1 MLSSTNQAMSDEI
14 NLSCLRASVDLT
26 DAQRFL
32 DFLTRGS
39 ACTFQVFD
47 DRQEKRP
54 RLNKVLHGT
63 LTAHAATL
71 MQLNER
77 GAGIFVMV
85 NAGDGKGRKR
95 ANVRAVRA
103 LFVDLDGAPL
113 EPVLNGPI
121 APHMVTETSPGRW
134 HAFWLVDD
142 VPLENFSHLQE
153 QLAKLFD
160 ADRSVKDLCRV
171 MRLPGF
177 VHNKQQPYQS
187 RIVHLDDRPAVP
199 VKDFVDAFGISPII
213 PVGQRNT
220 TLFKATAGFKH
231 AGIPKAAAAKRIA
244 KINAANTSEPL
255 PTEEMDEL
263 VNRAYSYETDGFSKI
278 PHRIIDLPAF
288 NALSAAAAKLFL
300 YAMRRHRPEKEF
312 ALPHSEFTDI
322 VGLKNKQQFNKARDK
337 LIDAGFLVRTRQH
350 VASLDPDGR
359 RCALYR
365 IADHVLRSSAS
376 SAQG

>member
-1 MLSSTNQAMSDEI
+1 MLDKSNRSSPQTSAA
-14 NLSCLRASVDLT
+14 LS

-32 DFLTRGS
+32 DLLTRGS

-47 DRQEKRP
+47 DSPRKRL
-54 RLNKVLHGT
+54 RLNKILHGT

-71 MQLNER
+71 MQLNEQ

-85 NAGDGKGRKR
+85 NVGDGKGRKR

-121 APHMVTETSPGRW
+121 TPHVVTETSPGRW
-134 HAFWLVDD
+134 HAFWLVDGA
-142 VPLENFSHLQE
+142 PLESFSHLQG
-153 QLAKLFD
+153 QLAKMFD

-187 RIVHLDDRPAVP
+187 RIVRLDDKPAIP
-199 VKDFVDAFGISPII
+199 VQEFVDAFGISPII

-220 TLFKATAGFKH
+220 SLFKATAGFKH
-231 AGIPKAAAAKRIA
+231 AGIPKAAAAERIA
-244 KINAANTSEPL
+244 KINAAHTSKPL
-255 PTEEMDEL
+255 PDEEVQEL
-263 VNRAYSYETDGFSKI
+263 VDRAYSYETNGFSMI
-278 PHRIIDLPAF
+278 PHRVIDTPAF
-288 NALSAAAAKLFL
+288 EALSGAASKLLF
-300 YAMRRHRPEKEF
+300 YAMRRHRPRKEF
-312 ALPHSEFTDI
+312 ALPYSEFAH
-322 VGLKNKQQFNKARDK
+322 VAGLKNRQQFNKARDE
-337 LIDAGFLVRTRQH
+337 LIDAGFLVRTRQY
-350 VASLDPDGR
+350 VASLDVEGR

-365 IADHVLRSSAS
+365 IADHLLRCSAFSSHE
-376 SAQG
+376 

>member
-1 MLSSTNQAMSDEI
+1 MSTDRIMADES
-14 NLSCLRASVDLT
+14 NLSFHQASVDLT

-32 DFLTRGS
+32 DLLTRGS

-47 DRQEKRP
+47 DSPRKRP
-54 RLNKVLHGT
+54 RLNKILHGT

-71 MQLNER
+71 MQLNEQ
-77 GAGIFVMV
+77 GAGIFVMI
-85 NAGDGKGRKR
+85 NAGDGNGRKR

-121 APHMVTETSPGRW
+121 TPHMVTETSPGRW
-134 HAFWLVDD
+134 HAFWMVDD
-142 VPLENFSHLQE
+142 VPLESFSHLQE
-153 QLAKLFD
+153 QLAKMFD

-187 RIVHLDDRPAVP
+187 HIVRLDDSPAIP
-199 VKDFVDAFGISPII
+199 VQEFVDAFGISPII
-213 PVGQRNT
+213 AVGERNT
-220 TLFKATAGFKH
+220 YLFKSTAGLKH
-231 AGIPKAAAAKRIA
+231 GGVPKGEAAKRIA
-244 KINAANTSEPL
+244 KLNAAHTSEPL
-255 PTEEMDEL
+255 PDEEVQGIVD
-263 VNRAYSYETDGFSKI
+263 RAYSYETNGFSMI
-278 PHRIIDLPAF
+278 PHRIIDTLAF
-288 NALSAAAAKLFL
+288 EALSGAASKLFF

-312 ALPHSEFTDI
+312 ALPYSEFAH
-322 VGLKNKQQFNKARDK
+322 VAGLKNRQQFSKARDE

-365 IADHVLRSSAS
+365 IGDQVLP
-376 SAQG
+376 

>member
-1 MLSSTNQAMSDEI
+1 MADEI
-14 NLSCLRASVDLT
+14 NLSFHQASVDLT

-32 DFLTRGS
+32 DLLTRGS

-47 DRQEKRP
+47 DSPRKRP

-71 MQLNER
+71 VQLNEQ

-103 LFVDLDGAPL
+103 LFVDLDGTPL

-142 VPLENFSHLQE
+142 FPMESFSHLQE
-153 QLAKLFD
+153 QLAKMFD

-187 RIVHLDDRPAVP
+187 RIVRLDDRPAIP
-199 VKDFVDAFGISPII
+199 GQDFVDAFGISLVI

-220 TLFKATAGFKH
+220 SLFKATAGFKH
-231 AGIPKAAAAKRIA
+231 AGIPKAAAAERIA
-244 KINAANTSEPL
+244 KINAAHTSEPL
-255 PTEEMDEL
+255 PDEEVQEL
-263 VNRAYSYETDGFSKI
+263 VDRAYSYETNGFSMI
-278 PHRIIDLPAF
+278 LHRVIDMPAF
-288 NALSAAAAKLFL
+288 NALSAAAAKLFF
-300 YAMRRHRPEKEF
+300 YAMRRHRPGNQF
-312 ALPHSEFTDI
+312 ALPHSEFTDV
-322 VGLKNKQQFNKARDK
+322 VGLKNRQQFSKARDE
-337 LIDAGFLVRTRQH
+337 LIDAGFLFRTREH

-365 IADHVLRSSAS
+365 IGDQVLP
-376 SAQG
+376 